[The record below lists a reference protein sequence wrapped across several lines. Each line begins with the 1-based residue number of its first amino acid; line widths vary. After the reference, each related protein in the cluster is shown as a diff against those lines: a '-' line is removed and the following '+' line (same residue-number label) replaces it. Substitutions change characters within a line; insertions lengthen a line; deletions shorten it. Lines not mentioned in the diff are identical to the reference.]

1 MKIDFLECES
11 TLEDVK
17 HLLGVATMAKIE
29 FGFSQKDAYDFVIKN
44 ERKETTRD
52 DKKVVEKRKVVKYK
66 NPAIDCWGCVHRMT
80 AENAPEVLKNVE
92 YFRAANPFGQYG
104 IKGKYEPF
112 GWTLPMAL
120 LAFKKGYID
129 GFLSSRSF
137 FSLGLETEGIIIVDP
152 IQRIKVKEWTQTEY
166 KDFFDKCK
174 EEDFEYSVT
183 KSSSARLGKSLKYET
198 AEKLKQHLIEEHEKE
213 GKDFFKTEQEQKMV
227 EEHGFD
233 KVLDALANLLYYDTD
248 LVSIWGY
255 RTAEPLTF
263 DSHEAAEAFRTQ
275 YKTWENIYRDD
286 EKAACDI
293 IPVNE
298 KFDAYLE
305 SLKENSRKELERA
318 THKAD

>member
-1 MKIDFLECES
+1 M
-11 TLEDVK
+11 
-17 HLLGVATMAKIE
+17 LGVATMAKIE

-52 DKKVVEKRKVVKYK
+52 DKKIVEKRKVVKYK
-66 NPAIDCWGCVHRMT
+66 NPEIDCWGYVHRMT

-104 IKGKYEPF
+104 VKGKYEPF

-137 FSLGLETEGIIIVDP
+137 FSLGLSTEGIIIVDP
-152 IQRIKVKEWTQTEY
+152 IQRIKVREWTQAEY
-166 KDFFDKCK
+166 KDFFDNCK

-183 KSSSARLGKSLKYET
+183 KSSDARLGKSLRHET
-198 AEKLKQHLIEEHEKE
+198 AESLKQELVEEHKKE
-213 GKDFFKTEQEQKMV
+213 GKDFFQTELEQKMV

-248 LVSIWGY
+248 LINIWGD
-255 RTAEPLTF
+255 RTAKPLTF
-263 DSHEAAEAFRTQ
+263 DSYEAAETFRNQ
-275 YKTWENIYRDD
+275 YKAWENIYRDD

-305 SLKENSRKELERA
+305 GLKKNSRKEFEK
-318 THKAD
+318 TSHKAD